1 MNAQRIARYAFSWIA
16 AEVSTLSRYYDCMVQ
31 WRPRVEDKGQLLEL
45 IDSPKKV
52 VATEFDEIKALGHQH
67 QAILVLVNGNF
78 NYDHD
83 IQATL
88 ASLHSVLHRASRV
101 VLVSYNSYLNWVYKA
116 ANWMGLRKDELP
128 TTFITRGTLNTLAR
142 LSQFEV
148 VRSRPTCVS
157 PLRLKSLGNLLNR
170 SAGVNPLSRLTSLA
184 EVTVLRPQ
192 ISSAQRPSLS
202 IVVPTR
208 NERGNIRAVLERIP
222 DLGCSLEIIFVEGHS
237 KDGTWEEIQRLIP
250 EYQHRFPI
258 LAMQQTGIGKCDAV
272 RLGFSQASGELLTIL
287 DADLT
292 MPPELLGRFY
302 DAYLSGLG
310 DFVNGNRLTYPMEGK
325 AMRFLNR
332 LGNIFFA
339 KALSA
344 VLEAPLGDSL
354 CGTKLVTN
362 SAYKRM
368 VHWRGDFGDF
378 DPFGDFELLFP
389 AATLG
394 LGIIDIP
401 IRYRDRTYGST
412 NISRFRHGF
421 ILLKMTAVGLF
432 RVRLSPNPVNLQA
445 TGNLPQ

>member
-1 MNAQRIARYAFSWIA
+1 MNAQKIARYAFSWIA
-16 AEVSTLSRYYDCMVQ
+16 AEVSTLARYYDCVVQ
-31 WRPRVEDKGQLLEL
+31 WRPRAEEQGQLLEL

-52 VATEFDEIKALGHQH
+52 TASDLEELKAYGHQS
-67 QAILVLVNGNF
+67 ILVLLNGNL

-88 ASLHSVLHRASRV
+88 ASLHSVLNRSSRV
-101 VLVSYNSYLNWVYKA
+101 VLVSYNSYLAWGYKVA
-116 ANWMGLRKDELP
+116 RWLRLRKDELP
-128 TTFITRGTLNTLAR
+128 TTFITRESLRTLAK

-148 VRSRPTCVS
+148 VRSRPACAS

-170 SAGVNPLSRLTSLA
+170 SAGLNPLSRIMSLA

-192 ISSAQRPSLS
+192 IPSAQRPSLS

-222 DLGCSLEIIFVEGHS
+222 DLGCQLEVLFVEGHS
-237 KDGTWEEIQRLIP
+237 KDGTWEEIQKLIP

-258 LAMQQTGIGKCDAV
+258 LAMQQSGIGKCDAV
-272 RLGFSQASGELLTIL
+272 RLGFSKASGELLTIL

-302 DAYLSGLG
+302 DAYLAGLG

-332 LGNIFFA
+332 LGNLFFA
-339 KALSA
+339 KALST

-354 CGTKLVTN
+354 CGTKLVTRD
-362 SAYKRM
+362 AYRRM
-368 VHWRGDFGDF
+368 CHWRADFGDF

-394 LGIIDIP
+394 LGIIDMP

-421 ILLKMTAVGLF
+421 ILLKMTAVGLL
-432 RVRLSPNPVNLQA
+432 RVRLSPNPVNLQRA
-445 TGNLPQ
+445 GDLPK